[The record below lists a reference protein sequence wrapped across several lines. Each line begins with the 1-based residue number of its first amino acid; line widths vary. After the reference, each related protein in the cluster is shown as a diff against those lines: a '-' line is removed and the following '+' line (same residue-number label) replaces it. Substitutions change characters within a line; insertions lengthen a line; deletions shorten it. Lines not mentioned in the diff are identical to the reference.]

1 LLFGVVTTLAG
12 LLLVASGVTIRDG
25 TFDTE
30 VIIPGTIAIVG
41 GLLLIGMGL
50 AVREL
55 QRIERALAA
64 KPMPRATRAG
74 ETPATDATTNAPDV
88 SVRIPFPPKPKSN
101 PQSVSAGANPAPAPS
116 EDAAVERFRVKFPN
130 LARVESAPV
139 VEEDALHTS
148 VSGLGAR
155 EVAMSIDFPRQRGAV
170 IANIGTKG
178 SALQRYKSE
187 RDAAMAWVKHLQVSG
202 GATKEE
208 WLEFSERIR
217 FAAERLLKESAN
229 EPTSIAI

>member
-1 LLFGVVTTLAG
+1 MSVVLLLFGVVTTLAG

-50 AVREL
+50 AVRKL

-116 EDAAVERFRVKFPN
+116 EDAAVERFLVKFPN

-139 VEEDALHTS
+139 VEEDAITRSAAIILMPPT
-148 VSGLGAR
+148 R
-155 EVAMSIDFPRQRGAV
+155 RFPRPWSVDETPACFIVRDCDGQALAHIYCEDESGRR
-170 IANIGTKG
+170 
-178 SALQRYKSE
+178 SAAKLLT
-187 RDAAMAWVKHLQVSG
+187 RDEA
-202 GATKEE
+202 
-208 WLEFSERIR
+208 RR
-217 FAAERLLKESAN
+217 FAAN
-229 EPTSIAI
+229 IAMLPEYLRGRKLG